1 MFNRGLFDLLG
12 IIAAGA
18 CGGAV
23 GAAALMLAMRGGSA
37 WIGFAGSVVGGLLTL
52 VAGYFALSAVERER
66 HYISKDAREVRQRA
80 AKIILH
86 YIESTTAIAQAISDI
101 IAEHTGAAPL
111 STQEQRNEL
120 ADALLLSL
128 QLPTL
133 RGSIQAAEDAIPQLP
148 AQEAVAVRA
157 IMDLHALVRRDI
169 DFIENARRTQTHL
182 LGQIDMS
189 LLAVRA
195 QSLVSMG
202 RAAAIE
208 VRKIR

>member
-1 MFNRGLFDLLG
+1 MLNRGFFDLVG
-12 IIAAGA
+12 IVAAGA

-23 GAAALMLAMRGGSA
+23 GFATLMLAMRGGSA

-66 HYISKDAREVRQRA
+66 HYVSKDAREVRQRG

-86 YIESTTAIAQAISDI
+86 YIDSTAAIARAISDI
-101 IAEHTGAAPL
+101 IAEMTGGLPL

-120 ADALLLSL
+120 ADALLLQL
-128 QLPTL
+128 QLPAL
-133 RGSIQAAEDAIPQLP
+133 RGSIQAAEDAIPHLP
-148 AQEAVAVRA
+148 AQEAVSVRA
-157 IMDLHALVRRDI
+157 IMDLHALIRRDI

-182 LGQIDMS
+182 LSQIDMN
-189 LLAVRA
+189 LLARRA

-202 RAAAIE
+202 SAAALE
-208 VRKIR
+208 VRKIK